1 MRRNA
6 CAMQF
11 SNLNNIPVL
20 KEICKLIRETSSNQ
34 PLVKTF
40 SKVDIYLYI
49 INNLMLRI
57 AYLSMLIYFEGRS
70 RDLGGEPHLPLP
82 PWASTLSLSN
92 VSPWPLTYVHV
103 IYSNIY
109 NIVYYETKCVF
120 VYFKRHMRLKFKKNK
135 HKYFQYF
142 RERRYIYLPNKKRV
156 KWDKYMY
163 IYTLNAFNRAYLYR
177 LQYQRV
183 ENRSGFWPELYEIPA
198 NNVMPPIS
206 ADPCMNRY
214 EAKTDLAFKSKKRL

>member
-1 MRRNA
+1 
-6 CAMQF
+6 
-11 SNLNNIPVL
+11 
-20 KEICKLIRETSSNQ
+20 
-34 PLVKTF
+34 
-40 SKVDIYLYI
+40 
-49 INNLMLRI
+49 
-57 AYLSMLIYFEGRS
+57 
-70 RDLGGEPHLPLP
+70 
-82 PWASTLSLSN
+82 
-92 VSPWPLTYVHV
+92 
-103 IYSNIY
+103 
-109 NIVYYETKCVF
+109 
-120 VYFKRHMRLKFKKNK
+120 MRLKLKKNK

-198 NNVMPPIS
+198 NKVMPPIS

>member
-109 NIVYYETKCVF
+109 
-120 VYFKRHMRLKFKKNK
+120 KKNK

-183 ENRSGFWPELYEIPA
+183 ENRSGFWPELSEIPA
-198 NNVMPPIS
+198 NKVMPPIS